1 MERRKGN
8 KRESESTNERER
20 EGESGE
26 GMYNRRERREER
38 MEGRRVGSV
47 EVIYLNQ
54 K

>member
-20 EGESGE
+20 EGESE
-26 GMYNRRERREER
+26 KGMYNRREGWEGRMEER
-38 MEGRRVGSV
+38 KAGSA
-47 EVIYLNQ
+47 EITYIHQ